1 MARTRAA
8 SARTLRIV
16 PPFESPRTASVFLVR
31 TGVNPGVQ
39 LRLTFTIPP
48 PRHGDIP
55 GRKRDRIHLS
65 RKDEMSITSQVG
77 HPAGCCRSDER
88 TLAHGSEPALNRTR
102 PPADRFESADLD

>member
-16 PPFESPRTASVFLVR
+16 PPFESPRTASVFLVP
-31 TGVNPGVQ
+31 TGVNTGVQ
-39 LRLTFTIPP
+39 LRLTFTMPP

-55 GRKRDRIHLS
+55 GRKRDRFRLS
-65 RKDEMSITSQVG
+65 RKDEMSIASQVG

-88 TLAHGSEPALNRTR
+88 MLAQASDPSPDGSDARARREP
-102 PPADRFESADLD
+102 SA